1 MKRFSLLILSLIL
14 LIPVSAVTIPAGT
27 YHFDNNVTHYSH
39 VKFLYGQQTQG
50 KTVIISLTQQA
61 DGLWTF
67 TIPET
72 VTGQS
77 HYFFSDTSLPDGDY
91 PMSVTSVKDDIAGK
105 RGERRTQTFKDQDNT
120 PMIPGAT
127 FVPNSTDQYTSGRWV
142 TAVSSTQTLCT
153 VM

>member
-67 TIPET
+67 TIP
-72 VTGQS
+72 
-77 HYFFSDTSLPDGDY
+77 
-91 PMSVTSVKDDIAGK
+91 
-105 RGERRTQTFKDQDNT
+105 
-120 PMIPGAT
+120 
-127 FVPNSTDQYTSGRWV
+127 
-142 TAVSSTQTLCT
+142 
-153 VM
+153 